1 MGERTTGV
9 TFCARAAG
17 GSSTRKRA
25 TALRT
30 VQRLLLLA
38 SLVLPLTGC
47 DDSGAPKA
55 MAECS
60 RLPDAHEKNES
71 GDFWAVRACMEDRGY
86 FEDTELE
93 VGGAKCASL
102 DYPEKE
108 PGCYRPRKRGLYD
121 ILCGSPREAETRFI
135 ARALGCRK
143 TPAGVQ
149 HGNS

>member
-71 GDFWAVRACMEDRGY
+71 GDFWAIRGCMEDKGY
-86 FEDTELE
+86 VESWAEKADRPTSGIPRRLYRATGYGQQVYRLWQAAREL
-93 VGGAKCASL
+93 GRMYAA
-102 DYPEKE
+102 
-108 PGCYRPRKRGLYD
+108 GLE
-121 ILCGSPREAETRFI
+121 EA
-135 ARALGCRK
+135 L
-143 TPAGVQ
+143 
-149 HGNS
+149 